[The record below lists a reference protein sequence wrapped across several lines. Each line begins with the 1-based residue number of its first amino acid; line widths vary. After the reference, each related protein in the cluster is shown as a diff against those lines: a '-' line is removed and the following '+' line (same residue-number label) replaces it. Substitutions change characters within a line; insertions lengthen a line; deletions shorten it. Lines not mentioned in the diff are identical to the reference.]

1 MRSLPKVLITKPE
14 VIDKRHPWLF
24 SQAVKPLDHINEGQ
38 RVIVLGPDHHPVAMG
53 HYHHGTIRVKV
64 FHWGTPVDVNENFWY
79 EKLKKAYKLRISL
92 NIPNY
97 TNAFRIVHGEADMFP
112 SLTIDYYNG
121 VVSMA
126 VYSEGM
132 WQEIPLISS
141 AVKKILPGKVK
152 AIHVKRHK
160 GKETTSH
167 IIEGEVE
174 NPVLCEENGIKML
187 VDWQH
192 GQKTG
197 YFLDQRDNRL
207 YVRKYARGKVLDL
220 FSYSGG
226 FALNALKGHAK
237 SVTFVDSSE
246 RALALAKENV
256 KLNFKNA
263 SVEFLKQDVFDFL
276 AETNEKWDTII
287 CDPPAFTKHV
297 RTLPQAVKAYTK
309 LNKQVIS
316 KLNAN
321 GFLFTFSCSQ
331 VVVPELFRKIVFWA
345 SQQAH
350 RDTVI
355 VNYLHQA
362 SDHPENVFHPEG
374 LYLKGIMAIVK

>member
-1 MRSLPKVLITKPE
+1 MQDLPKVLIIKPE
-14 VIDKRHPWLF
+14 VINKRHPWLF

-38 RVIVLGPDHHPVAMG
+38 RVIVLGHDRQPVAMG

-79 EKLKKAYKLRISL
+79 EKLKNSFKLRLLLS
-92 NIPNY
+92 IPSY

-112 SLTIDYYNG
+112 GLTIDYYNG

-132 WQEIPLISS
+132 WQELALIAS
-141 AVKKILPGKVK
+141 AIKKVLDAKVK
-152 AIHVKRHK
+152 AIHVKRHI
-160 GKETTSH
+160 GKETSSH
-167 IIEGEVE
+167 LIEGKAE
-174 NPVLCEENGIKML
+174 NPILCEENNLKML
-187 VDWQH
+187 VDWKY

-197 YFLDQRDNRL
+197 HFLDQRDNRL
-207 YVRKYARGKVLDL
+207 YVRKYARGRVLDL

-237 SVTFVDSSE
+237 SVTLVDSSE
-246 RALALAKENV
+246 KALALAKENV

-276 AETNEKWDTII
+276 SETNEKWDTII
-287 CDPPAFTKHV
+287 CDPPAFTKHI

-309 LNKQVIS
+309 LNKQVMS
-316 KLNAN
+316 KLNSN
-321 GFLFTFSCSQ
+321 GILFTFSCSQ

-345 SQQAH
+345 SQQAQ
-350 RDTVI
+350 RNTLI
-355 VNYLHQA
+355 INYFHQA
-362 SDHPENVFHPEG
+362 PDHPESVFHPEG
-374 LYLKGIMAIVK
+374 LYLKGIMGIVK